1 MAVGALFF
9 LILMVAALV
18 LIGGILI
25 VGLTGLITFVLSLFS
40 IGAMATVKRK
50 KKFGN
55 GWYALPL
62 IPLIISI
69 IMVIPLLLSLAYF
82 FIISR

>member
-1 MAVGALFF
+1 MAFGALFF
-9 LILMVAALV
+9 MLFMVAFLV
-18 LIGGILI
+18 ILGGVLI

-40 IGAMATVKRK
+40 IGALATVKRK

-69 IMVIPLLLSLAYF
+69 IMVIPLLGFLIFYF
-82 FIISR
+82 LVF

>member
-1 MAVGALFF
+1 MVIAGFVVILFMIAF
-9 LILMVAALV
+9 LVILGGVLV
-18 LIGGILI
+18 
-25 VGLTGLITFVLSLFS
+25 VGLTGIITFILSMFS
-40 IGAMATVKRK
+40 IGALATVKRK

-69 IMVIPLLLSLAYF
+69 IMVIPLMG
-82 FIISR
+82 FIIFYFLIF